1 MERWKFYHE
10 AAKIKR
16 NIQTQ
21 IRDSYAIRILSG
33 VLIVALAGTGI
44 SVSSVSA
51 AKAKGEHKQTHVQV
65 VSDDTDGQS
74 GTQDALE
81 DILSDSVTITETEIG
96 KEETVYIIADDKGA
110 AKNMIVS
117 DHLLNHEGKETI
129 TDASSLKDI
138 ENVKGEETFTQDGQT
153 LTWNAGGNDI
163 YYQGTSEKK
172 PPITQ
177 NITYYL
183 DGKEIAPKELAG
195 KSGKVKIRFDYT
207 NHEKSGDV
215 YVPFMAISGMVLDDS
230 FRNVQVTNGKV
241 IADGNRQVVVGYTL
255 PGLKE
260 SLQVSDGDF
269 DAGITLPEYFEVT
282 ADVTDFTLDMT
293 MTVVMNAA
301 NFIHAEGGSSLSL
314 EDELN
319 SLTDATGR
327 LEDGSAALA
336 DGVDTL
342 KSKLG
347 EFQNGMNTLADG
359 VIEDELNSLTD
370 ATGRLEDGSA
380 ALADGVDTLKS
391 KLGEF
396 QNGMNTLAD
405 GVSSL
410 QNGAGSL
417 ADGANALNTSAQ
429 AINNGIAAL
438 DTTLR
443 TALTEEEK
451 AAYVAQAQA
460 SVDATFAPNALNTSA
475 QAINNGIAALDTTL
489 RTALTEEEK
498 AAYVAQAQASVDAT
512 FAPGT
517 DTYNMIF
524 NSAKQS
530 FADAMNQST
539 GMIAQSLAAD
549 ASGNP
554 TALYQALFAASS
566 EQAFMQYA
574 QGQGLDL
581 TQMSVADYQAA
592 LAQFR
597 GANQAAIHEQVMAG
611 LETIAS
617 GVTGG
622 IAAQGADTTAAGVV
636 SACQSAS
643 KQAAAGA
650 LVTGIETTKNKI
662 ADSIEATQANGY
674 SLVTGAAALSA
685 GTQALAAKVPEL
697 VNGVN
702 ALKDGAG
709 KLQSGTG
716 AIVDGVGT
724 LGEGAHE
731 HRQTVTVL

>member
-1 MERWKFYHE
+1 MKLQKLKETFKH
-10 AAKIKR
+10 K
-16 NIQTQ
+16 
-21 IRDSYAIRILSG
+21 YAIRILSG

-359 VIEDELNSLTD
+359 V
-370 ATGRLEDGSA
+370 
-380 ALADGVDTLKS
+380 
-391 KLGEF
+391 
-396 QNGMNTLAD
+396 
-405 GVSSL
+405 SSL

-451 AAYVAQAQA
+451 AAYA
-460 SVDATFAPNALNTSA
+460 
-475 QAINNGIAALDTTL
+475 
-489 RTALTEEEK
+489 
-498 AAYVAQAQASVDAT
+498 AQAQASVDAT

-662 ADSIEATQANGY
+662 ADSIETTQANGY
-674 SLVTGAAALSA
+674 SLVTGAAALST

-731 HRQTVTVL
+731 LADGIVTFNEEGISKIVHAYNGDIEPLLDRVQKVIDGGEAYQNYSGIADGVNGSVKFIYKTDAIKAEKR

>member
-1 MERWKFYHE
+1 MKLQKLKETFKH
-10 AAKIKR
+10 K
-16 NIQTQ
+16 
-21 IRDSYAIRILSG
+21 YAIRILSG
-33 VLIVALAGTGI
+33 VLIVALVGTGI

-51 AKAKGEHKQTHVQV
+51 AKAKGEHKQTHVQA

-81 DILSDSVTITETEIG
+81 DILSDNVTITETEIG

-359 VIEDELNSLTD
+359 V
-370 ATGRLEDGSA
+370 
-380 ALADGVDTLKS
+380 
-391 KLGEF
+391 
-396 QNGMNTLAD
+396 
-405 GVSSL
+405 SSL

-451 AAYVAQAQA
+451 AAYA
-460 SVDATFAPNALNTSA
+460 
-475 QAINNGIAALDTTL
+475 
-489 RTALTEEEK
+489 
-498 AAYVAQAQASVDAT
+498 AQAQASVDAT

-636 SACQSAS
+636 NACQSAS

-674 SLVTGAAALSA
+674 SLVTGAAALST

-731 HRQTVTVL
+731 LADGIVTFNEEGISKIVHAYNGDIEPLLDRVQKVIDAGEAYQNYSGIADGVNGSVKFIYKTDAIKAEKR

>member
-1 MERWKFYHE
+1 MKLKKLKETFKH
-10 AAKIKR
+10 K
-16 NIQTQ
+16 
-21 IRDSYAIRILSG
+21 YAIRILSG
-33 VLIVALAGTGI
+33 VLIVALVGTGI

-51 AKAKGEHKQTHVQV
+51 AKAKGEHKQTHVQA

-138 ENVKGEETFTQDGQT
+138 ENVKGEETFTQDGQM

-183 DGKEIAPKELAG
+183 DGKEISPKELAG

-230 FRNVQVTNGKV
+230 FRNVEVTNGKV

-301 NFIHAEGGSSLSL
+301 NFIHADGGSSLSL
-314 EDELN
+314 
-319 SLTDATGR
+319 
-327 LEDGSAALA
+327 
-336 DGVDTL
+336 
-342 KSKLG
+342 
-347 EFQNGMNTLADG
+347 
-359 VIEDELNSLTD
+359 EDELNSLTD

-451 AAYVAQAQA
+451 AAYA
-460 SVDATFAPNALNTSA
+460 
-475 QAINNGIAALDTTL
+475 
-489 RTALTEEEK
+489 
-498 AAYVAQAQASVDAT
+498 AQAQASVDAT

-530 FADAMNQST
+530 FTDAMNQST

-636 SACQSAS
+636 NACQSAS

-650 LVTGIETTKNKI
+650 LVTGIETTKNTI

-731 HRQTVTVL
+731 LADGIVTFNEEGISKIVNAYNGDIEPLLDRVQKVIDAGEAYQNYSGIADGVNGSVKFIYKTDAVKAEKK

>member
-1 MERWKFYHE
+1 MKLQKLKETFKH
-10 AAKIKR
+10 K
-16 NIQTQ
+16 
-21 IRDSYAIRILSG
+21 YAIRILSG
-33 VLIVALAGTGI
+33 VLIVALVGTGI

-51 AKAKGEHKQTHVQV
+51 AKAKGEHKQTHVQA

-81 DILSDSVTITETEIG
+81 DILSDNVTITETEIG

-230 FRNVQVTNGKV
+230 FRNVQVINGKV

-359 VIEDELNSLTD
+359 V
-370 ATGRLEDGSA
+370 
-380 ALADGVDTLKS
+380 
-391 KLGEF
+391 
-396 QNGMNTLAD
+396 
-405 GVSSL
+405 SSL

-451 AAYVAQAQA
+451 AAYA
-460 SVDATFAPNALNTSA
+460 
-475 QAINNGIAALDTTL
+475 
-489 RTALTEEEK
+489 
-498 AAYVAQAQASVDAT
+498 AQAQASVDAT

-611 LETIAS
+611 LETIAG

-636 SACQSAS
+636 NACQSAS

-674 SLVTGAAALSA
+674 SLVTGAAALST
-685 GTQALAAKVPEL
+685 GTQALAAKMPEL

-731 HRQTVTVL
+731 LADGIVTFNEEGISKIVHAYNGDIEPLLDRVQKVIDGGEAYQNYSGIADGVNGSVKFIYKTDAIKAEKR

>member
-1 MERWKFYHE
+1 MKLQKLKETFKH
-10 AAKIKR
+10 K
-16 NIQTQ
+16 
-21 IRDSYAIRILSG
+21 YAIRILSG
-33 VLIVALAGTGI
+33 VLIVALVGTGI

-51 AKAKGEHKQTHVQV
+51 AKAKGEHKQTHVQA

-138 ENVKGEETFTQDGQT
+138 ENVKGEETFTQDGQM

-195 KSGKVKIRFDYT
+195 RSGKVKIRFDYT

-230 FRNVQVTNGKV
+230 FRNVEVTNGKV

-359 VIEDELNSLTD
+359 V
-370 ATGRLEDGSA
+370 
-380 ALADGVDTLKS
+380 
-391 KLGEF
+391 
-396 QNGMNTLAD
+396 
-405 GVSSL
+405 SSL

-451 AAYVAQAQA
+451 AAYA
-460 SVDATFAPNALNTSA
+460 
-475 QAINNGIAALDTTL
+475 
-489 RTALTEEEK
+489 
-498 AAYVAQAQASVDAT
+498 AQAQASVDAT

-517 DTYNMIF
+517 DTYNMIYH
-524 NSAKQS
+524 SAKQS
-530 FADAMNQST
+530 FTDAMNQST
-539 GMIAQSLAAD
+539 GMIAQSLATD

-611 LETIAS
+611 LGTIAS

-636 SACQSAS
+636 GACQSAS

-650 LVTGIETTKNKI
+650 LVTGIETTKNTI

-731 HRQTVTVL
+731 LADGIVTFNEEGISKIVHAYNGDIEPLLDRVQKVIDAGEAYQNYSGIADGVNGSVKFIYKTDAVKAEKK

>member
-1 MERWKFYHE
+1 MKLQKLKETFKH
-10 AAKIKR
+10 K
-16 NIQTQ
+16 
-21 IRDSYAIRILSG
+21 YAIRILSG
-33 VLIVALAGTGI
+33 VLIVALVGTGI

-51 AKAKGEHKQTHVQV
+51 AKAKGEHKQTHVQA

-81 DILSDSVTITETEIG
+81 DILSDNVTITETEIG

-183 DGKEIAPKELAG
+183 EGKEIAPKELAG

-255 PGLKE
+255 RGLKE
-260 SLQVSDGDF
+260 SLHVSDGDF

-342 KSKLG
+342 
-347 EFQNGMNTLADG
+347 Q
-359 VIEDELNSLTD
+359 
-370 ATGRLEDGSA
+370 
-380 ALADGVDTLKS
+380 S

-451 AAYVAQAQA
+451 AAYA
-460 SVDATFAPNALNTSA
+460 
-475 QAINNGIAALDTTL
+475 
-489 RTALTEEEK
+489 
-498 AAYVAQAQASVDAT
+498 AQAQASVDAT

-674 SLVTGAAALSA
+674 SLVTGAAALST

-702 ALKDGAG
+702 ALKDGTG

-731 HRQTVTVL
+731 LADGIVTFNEEGISKIVHAYNGDIEPLLDRVQKVIDAGEAYQNYSGIADGVNGSVKFIYKTDAIKAEKR

>member
-1 MERWKFYHE
+1 MKLQKLKETFKH
-10 AAKIKR
+10 K
-16 NIQTQ
+16 
-21 IRDSYAIRILSG
+21 YAIRILSG
-33 VLIVALAGTGI
+33 VLIVALVGTGI

-51 AKAKGEHKQTHVQV
+51 AKAKGEHKQTHVQA

-269 DAGITLPEYFEVT
+269 DTGITLPEYFEVT

-314 EDELN
+314 
-319 SLTDATGR
+319 
-327 LEDGSAALA
+327 
-336 DGVDTL
+336 
-342 KSKLG
+342 
-347 EFQNGMNTLADG
+347 
-359 VIEDELNSLTD
+359 EDELNSLTD

-451 AAYVAQAQA
+451 AAYA
-460 SVDATFAPNALNTSA
+460 
-475 QAINNGIAALDTTL
+475 
-489 RTALTEEEK
+489 
-498 AAYVAQAQASVDAT
+498 AQAQASVDAT
-512 FAPGT
+512 FAPGS

-530 FADAMNQST
+530 FTDAMNQST

-597 GANQAAIHEQVMAG
+597 AANQAAIHEQVMAG
-611 LETIAS
+611 LGTIAS

-636 SACQSAS
+636 GACQSAS

-650 LVTGIETTKNKI
+650 LVTGIETTKNTI

-731 HRQTVTVL
+731 LADGIVTFNEEGISKIVNAYNGDIEPLLDRVQKVIDAGEAYQNYSGIADGVNGSVKFIYKTDAVKAEKK

>member
-1 MERWKFYHE
+1 MKLQKLKETFKH
-10 AAKIKR
+10 K
-16 NIQTQ
+16 
-21 IRDSYAIRILSG
+21 YAIRILSG

-81 DILSDSVTITETEIG
+81 DILSDNVTITETEIG

-359 VIEDELNSLTD
+359 V
-370 ATGRLEDGSA
+370 
-380 ALADGVDTLKS
+380 
-391 KLGEF
+391 
-396 QNGMNTLAD
+396 
-405 GVSSL
+405 SSL

-451 AAYVAQAQA
+451 AAYA
-460 SVDATFAPNALNTSA
+460 
-475 QAINNGIAALDTTL
+475 
-489 RTALTEEEK
+489 
-498 AAYVAQAQASVDAT
+498 AQAQASVDAT

-636 SACQSAS
+636 NACQSAS

-731 HRQTVTVL
+731 LADGIVTFNEEGISKIVHAYNGDIEPLLDRVQKVIDAGEAYQNYSGIADGVNGSVKFIYKTDAIKAEKR

>member
-1 MERWKFYHE
+1 MRQ
-10 AAKIKR
+10 ISS
-16 NIQTQ
+16 TQ
-21 IRDSYAIRILSG
+21 RVG
-33 VLIVALAGTGI
+33 AG
-44 SVSSVSA
+44 
-51 AKAKGEHKQTHVQV
+51 
-65 VSDDTDGQS
+65 
-74 GTQDALE
+74 
-81 DILSDSVTITETEIG
+81 
-96 KEETVYIIADDKGA
+96 
-110 AKNMIVS
+110 
-117 DHLLNHEGKETI
+117 
-129 TDASSLKDI
+129 
-138 ENVKGEETFTQDGQT
+138 
-153 LTWNAGGNDI
+153 
-163 YYQGTSEKK
+163 
-172 PPITQ
+172 
-177 NITYYL
+177 
-183 DGKEIAPKELAG
+183 
-195 KSGKVKIRFDYT
+195 
-207 NHEKSGDV
+207 
-215 YVPFMAISGMVLDDS
+215 
-230 FRNVQVTNGKV
+230 
-241 IADGNRQVVVGYTL
+241 
-255 PGLKE
+255 
-260 SLQVSDGDF
+260 
-269 DAGITLPEYFEVT
+269 
-282 ADVTDFTLDMT
+282 
-293 MTVVMNAA
+293 
-301 NFIHAEGGSSLSL
+301 LSL
-314 EDELN
+314 
-319 SLTDATGR
+319 
-327 LEDGSAALA
+327 
-336 DGVDTL
+336 
-342 KSKLG
+342 
-347 EFQNGMNTLADG
+347 
-359 VIEDELNSLTD
+359 EDELNSLTD

-451 AAYVAQAQA
+451 AAYA
-460 SVDATFAPNALNTSA
+460 
-475 QAINNGIAALDTTL
+475 
-489 RTALTEEEK
+489 
-498 AAYVAQAQASVDAT
+498 AQAQASVDAT

-674 SLVTGAAALSA
+674 SLVTGAAALST

-709 KLQSGTG
+709 KLAERNRRDRRWRRHTG
-716 AIVDGVGT
+716 RRCARACGRHCD
-724 LGEGAHE
+724 L
-731 HRQTVTVL
+731 

>member
-1 MERWKFYHE
+1 MKLQKLKETFKH
-10 AAKIKR
+10 K
-16 NIQTQ
+16 
-21 IRDSYAIRILSG
+21 YAIRILSG

-81 DILSDSVTITETEIG
+81 DILSDNVTITETEIG

-359 VIEDELNSLTD
+359 V
-370 ATGRLEDGSA
+370 
-380 ALADGVDTLKS
+380 
-391 KLGEF
+391 
-396 QNGMNTLAD
+396 
-405 GVSSL
+405 SSL

-451 AAYVAQAQA
+451 AAYA
-460 SVDATFAPNALNTSA
+460 
-475 QAINNGIAALDTTL
+475 
-489 RTALTEEEK
+489 
-498 AAYVAQAQASVDAT
+498 AQAQASVDAT

-636 SACQSAS
+636 NACQSAS
-643 KQAAAGA
+643 KQAAACA

-731 HRQTVTVL
+731 LADGIVTFNEEGISKIVHAYNGDIEPLLDRVQKVIDAGEAYQNYSGIADGVNGSVKFIYKTDAIKAEKR

>member
-1 MERWKFYHE
+1 MKLQKLKETFKH
-10 AAKIKR
+10 K
-16 NIQTQ
+16 
-21 IRDSYAIRILSG
+21 YAIRILSG

-74 GTQDALE
+74 RTEDALE
-81 DILSDSVTITETEIG
+81 DILSDSVTITETQIG
-96 KEETVYIIADDKGA
+96 KEETVYIIADDQGA

-138 ENVKGEETFTQDGQT
+138 ENVKGEETFTQDGQM

-359 VIEDELNSLTD
+359 VN
-370 ATGRLEDGSA
+370 
-380 ALADGVDTLKS
+380 
-391 KLGEF
+391 
-396 QNGMNTLAD
+396 
-405 GVSSL
+405 SL

-417 ADGANALNTSAQ
+417 ADGANELNTSAQ

-451 AAYVAQAQA
+451 AAYA
-460 SVDATFAPNALNTSA
+460 
-475 QAINNGIAALDTTL
+475 
-489 RTALTEEEK
+489 
-498 AAYVAQAQASVDAT
+498 AQAQASVDAT
-512 FAPGT
+512 FAPGS

-530 FADAMNQST
+530 FTDAMNQST
-539 GMIAQSLAAD
+539 GMIAQSLATD

-662 ADSIEATQANGY
+662 ADSIETTQANGY
-674 SLVTGAAALSA
+674 SLVTGAAALST

-731 HRQTVTVL
+731 LADGIVTFNEEGISKIVHAYNGDIEPLLDRVQKVIDGGEAYQNYSGIADGVNGSVKFIYKTDAIKAEKR

>member
-1 MERWKFYHE
+1 MKLQKLKEIFKH
-10 AAKIKR
+10 K
-16 NIQTQ
+16 
-21 IRDSYAIRILSG
+21 YAIRILSG
-33 VLIVALAGTGI
+33 VLIVALVGTGI

-51 AKAKGEHKQTHVQV
+51 AKAKGEHKQTHVQA

-359 VIEDELNSLTD
+359 V
-370 ATGRLEDGSA
+370 
-380 ALADGVDTLKS
+380 
-391 KLGEF
+391 
-396 QNGMNTLAD
+396 
-405 GVSSL
+405 SSL

-451 AAYVAQAQA
+451 AAYA
-460 SVDATFAPNALNTSA
+460 
-475 QAINNGIAALDTTL
+475 
-489 RTALTEEEK
+489 
-498 AAYVAQAQASVDAT
+498 AQAQASVDAT

-530 FADAMNQST
+530 FVDAMNQST

-597 GANQAAIHEQVMAG
+597 GANQAAIHEQVLAG

-662 ADSIEATQANGY
+662 ANSIEATQANGY
-674 SLVTGAAALSA
+674 SLVTGAAALST

-731 HRQTVTVL
+731 LADGIVTFNEEGISKIVHAYNGDIEPLLDRVQKVIDAGEAYQNYSGIADGVNGSVKFIYKTDAIKAEKR

>member
-1 MERWKFYHE
+1 MKLQKLKETFKH
-10 AAKIKR
+10 K
-16 NIQTQ
+16 
-21 IRDSYAIRILSG
+21 YAIRILSG
-33 VLIVALAGTGI
+33 VLIVALAGTGV

-51 AKAKGEHKQTHVQV
+51 AKAKGGQKQTHVQE

-74 GTQDALE
+74 RTEDALE
-81 DILSDSVTITETEIG
+81 DILSDSVTITETQIG
-96 KEETVYIIADDKGA
+96 KEETVYIIADDQGA

-117 DHLLNHEGKETI
+117 DHLLNHDGKETI

-138 ENVKGEETFTQDGQT
+138 ENVKGEETFTQDGQR

-172 PPITQ
+172 TPITQ

-195 KSGKVKIRFDYT
+195 RSGKVKIRFDYT

-230 FRNVQVTNGKV
+230 FRNVEVTNGKV

-260 SLQVSDGDF
+260 SLQVLDGDF

-319 SLTDATGR
+319 SLTDATGQ
-327 LEDGSAALA
+327 LKDGSAALA

-347 EFQNGMNTLADG
+347 EFQ
-359 VIEDELNSLTD
+359 S
-370 ATGRLEDGSA
+370 
-380 ALADGVDTLKS
+380 
-391 KLGEF
+391 
-396 QNGMNTLAD
+396 GMNTLAD

-429 AINNGIAAL
+429 AINNGITAL

-451 AAYVAQAQA
+451 AAYA
-460 SVDATFAPNALNTSA
+460 
-475 QAINNGIAALDTTL
+475 
-489 RTALTEEEK
+489 
-498 AAYVAQAQASVDAT
+498 AQAQASVDAT
-512 FAPGT
+512 FAPGS
-517 DTYNMIF
+517 DTYNMIYH
-524 NSAKQS
+524 SAKQS
-530 FADAMNQST
+530 FTDAMNQST
-539 GMIAQSLAAD
+539 GMIAQSLATD

-554 TALYQALFAASS
+554 TALYQALFAAAS

-611 LETIAS
+611 LETTAS

-622 IAAQGADTTAAGVV
+622 IAAQGADTMAAGVV
-636 SACQSAS
+636 GACQSAS
-643 KQAAAGA
+643 KQAASGA

-685 GTQALAAKVPEL
+685 GTQSLAAKVPEL

-731 HRQTVTVL
+731 LADGIVTFNEEGISKIVNAYNGDIEPLLDRVQKVIDAGEAYQNYSGIADGVNGSVKFIYKTDAVKAEKK

>member
-1 MERWKFYHE
+1 MKLQKLKETFKH
-10 AAKIKR
+10 K
-16 NIQTQ
+16 
-21 IRDSYAIRILSG
+21 YAIRILSG

-51 AKAKGEHKQTHVQV
+51 AKAKGEHKQAHVQV

-81 DILSDSVTITETEIG
+81 DILSDSVTIAETEIG

-359 VIEDELNSLTD
+359 V
-370 ATGRLEDGSA
+370 
-380 ALADGVDTLKS
+380 
-391 KLGEF
+391 
-396 QNGMNTLAD
+396 
-405 GVSSL
+405 SSL

-451 AAYVAQAQA
+451 AAYA
-460 SVDATFAPNALNTSA
+460 
-475 QAINNGIAALDTTL
+475 
-489 RTALTEEEK
+489 
-498 AAYVAQAQASVDAT
+498 AQAQASVDAT

-566 EQAFMQYA
+566 EQTFMQYA

-674 SLVTGAAALSA
+674 SLVTGAAALST

-731 HRQTVTVL
+731 LADGIVTFNEEGISKIVHAYNGDIEPLLDRVQKVIDAGEAYQNYSGIADGVNGSVKFIYKTDAIKAEKR

>member
-1 MERWKFYHE
+1 MKLQKLKETFKH
-10 AAKIKR
+10 K
-16 NIQTQ
+16 
-21 IRDSYAIRILSG
+21 YAIRILSG
-33 VLIVALAGTGI
+33 VLIVALVGTGI

-51 AKAKGEHKQTHVQV
+51 AKAKGEHKQTHVQA

-138 ENVKGEETFTQDGQT
+138 ENVKGEETFTQDGQM

-230 FRNVQVTNGKV
+230 FRNVEVTNGKV

-359 VIEDELNSLTD
+359 V
-370 ATGRLEDGSA
+370 
-380 ALADGVDTLKS
+380 
-391 KLGEF
+391 
-396 QNGMNTLAD
+396 
-405 GVSSL
+405 SSL

-451 AAYVAQAQA
+451 AAYA
-460 SVDATFAPNALNTSA
+460 
-475 QAINNGIAALDTTL
+475 
-489 RTALTEEEK
+489 
-498 AAYVAQAQASVDAT
+498 AQAQASVDAT
-512 FAPGT
+512 FAPGS

-530 FADAMNQST
+530 FTDAMNQST

-611 LETIAS
+611 LGTIAS

-636 SACQSAS
+636 GACQSAS

-650 LVTGIETTKNKI
+650 LVTGIETTKNTI

-731 HRQTVTVL
+731 LADGIVTFNEEGISKIVNAYNGDIEPLLDRVQKVIDAGEAYQNYSGIADGVNGSVKFIYKTDAVKAEKK

>member
-1 MERWKFYHE
+1 MKLQKLKETFKH
-10 AAKIKR
+10 K
-16 NIQTQ
+16 
-21 IRDSYAIRILSG
+21 YAIRILSG

-129 TDASSLKDI
+129 TDASSLNDI

-359 VIEDELNSLTD
+359 V
-370 ATGRLEDGSA
+370 
-380 ALADGVDTLKS
+380 
-391 KLGEF
+391 
-396 QNGMNTLAD
+396 
-405 GVSSL
+405 SSL

-451 AAYVAQAQA
+451 AAYA
-460 SVDATFAPNALNTSA
+460 
-475 QAINNGIAALDTTL
+475 
-489 RTALTEEEK
+489 
-498 AAYVAQAQASVDAT
+498 AQAQASVDAT

-674 SLVTGAAALSA
+674 SLVTGAAALST

-731 HRQTVTVL
+731 LADGIVTFNEEGISKIVHAYNGDIEPLLDRVQKVIDAGEAYQNYSGIADGVNGSVKFIYKTDAIKAEKR

>member
-1 MERWKFYHE
+1 MKLQKLKETFKH
-10 AAKIKR
+10 K
-16 NIQTQ
+16 
-21 IRDSYAIRILSG
+21 YAIRILSG
-33 VLIVALAGTGI
+33 VLIVALVGTGI

-51 AKAKGEHKQTHVQV
+51 AKAKGEHKQTHVQA

-138 ENVKGEETFTQDGQT
+138 ENVKGEETFTQDGQM

-359 VIEDELNSLTD
+359 V
-370 ATGRLEDGSA
+370 
-380 ALADGVDTLKS
+380 
-391 KLGEF
+391 
-396 QNGMNTLAD
+396 
-405 GVSSL
+405 SSL

-451 AAYVAQAQA
+451 AAYA
-460 SVDATFAPNALNTSA
+460 
-475 QAINNGIAALDTTL
+475 
-489 RTALTEEEK
+489 
-498 AAYVAQAQASVDAT
+498 AQAQASVDAT
-512 FAPGT
+512 FAPGS

-530 FADAMNQST
+530 FTDAMNQST

-597 GANQAAIHEQVMAG
+597 AANQAAIHEQVMAG
-611 LETIAS
+611 LGTIAS

-636 SACQSAS
+636 GACQSAS

-650 LVTGIETTKNKI
+650 LVTGIETTKNTI

-731 HRQTVTVL
+731 LADGIVTFNEEGISKIVNAYNGDIEPLLDRVQKVIDAGEAYQNYSGIADGVNGSVKFIYKTDAVKAEKK

>member
-1 MERWKFYHE
+1 MKLQKLKETFKH
-10 AAKIKR
+10 K
-16 NIQTQ
+16 
-21 IRDSYAIRILSG
+21 YAIRILSG
-33 VLIVALAGTGI
+33 VLIVALVGTGI

-51 AKAKGEHKQTHVQV
+51 AKAKGEHKQTHVQA

-138 ENVKGEETFTQDGQT
+138 ENVKGEETFTQDGQM

-230 FRNVQVTNGKV
+230 FRNVEVTNGKV

-359 VIEDELNSLTD
+359 V
-370 ATGRLEDGSA
+370 
-380 ALADGVDTLKS
+380 
-391 KLGEF
+391 
-396 QNGMNTLAD
+396 
-405 GVSSL
+405 SSL

-451 AAYVAQAQA
+451 AAYA
-460 SVDATFAPNALNTSA
+460 
-475 QAINNGIAALDTTL
+475 
-489 RTALTEEEK
+489 
-498 AAYVAQAQASVDAT
+498 AQAQASVDAT
-512 FAPGT
+512 FAPGS

-530 FADAMNQST
+530 FTDAMNQST
-539 GMIAQSLAAD
+539 GMIAQSLATD

-611 LETIAS
+611 LGTIAS

-636 SACQSAS
+636 GACQSAS

-650 LVTGIETTKNKI
+650 LVTGIETTKNTI

-731 HRQTVTVL
+731 LADGIVTFNEEGISKIVNAYNGDIEPLLDRVQKVIDAGEAYQNYSGIADGVNGSVKFIYKTDAVKAEKK

>member
-1 MERWKFYHE
+1 MKLQKLKETFKH
-10 AAKIKR
+10 K
-16 NIQTQ
+16 
-21 IRDSYAIRILSG
+21 YAIRILSG
-33 VLIVALAGTGI
+33 VLIVALVGTGI

-51 AKAKGEHKQTHVQV
+51 AKAKGEHKQTHVQA

-138 ENVKGEETFTQDGQT
+138 ENVKGEETFTQDGQM

-230 FRNVQVTNGKV
+230 FRNVEVTNGKV

-359 VIEDELNSLTD
+359 V
-370 ATGRLEDGSA
+370 
-380 ALADGVDTLKS
+380 
-391 KLGEF
+391 
-396 QNGMNTLAD
+396 
-405 GVSSL
+405 SSL

-451 AAYVAQAQA
+451 AAYA
-460 SVDATFAPNALNTSA
+460 
-475 QAINNGIAALDTTL
+475 
-489 RTALTEEEK
+489 
-498 AAYVAQAQASVDAT
+498 AQAQASVDAT
-512 FAPGT
+512 FAPGS

-530 FADAMNQST
+530 FTDAMNQST
-539 GMIAQSLAAD
+539 DMIAQSLATD

-611 LETIAS
+611 LGTIAS

-622 IAAQGADTTAAGVV
+622 IAVQGADTTAAGVV
-636 SACQSAS
+636 GACQSAS

-650 LVTGIETTKNKI
+650 LVTGIETTKNTI

-731 HRQTVTVL
+731 LADGIVTFNEEGISKIVNAYNGDIEPLLDRVQKVIDAGEAYQNYSGIADGVNGSVKFIYKTDAVKAEKK

>member
-1 MERWKFYHE
+1 MKLQKLKETFKH
-10 AAKIKR
+10 K
-16 NIQTQ
+16 
-21 IRDSYAIRILSG
+21 YAIRILSG

-51 AKAKGEHKQTHVQV
+51 AKAKGGQKQTHVQE

-74 GTQDALE
+74 RTEDALE
-81 DILSDSVTITETEIG
+81 DILSDSVTITETQIG
-96 KEETVYIIADDKGA
+96 KEETVYIIADDQGA

-138 ENVKGEETFTQDGQT
+138 ENVKGEETFTQDGQM

-359 VIEDELNSLTD
+359 VN
-370 ATGRLEDGSA
+370 
-380 ALADGVDTLKS
+380 
-391 KLGEF
+391 
-396 QNGMNTLAD
+396 
-405 GVSSL
+405 SL

-417 ADGANALNTSAQ
+417 ADGANELNTSAQ

-451 AAYVAQAQA
+451 AAYA
-460 SVDATFAPNALNTSA
+460 
-475 QAINNGIAALDTTL
+475 
-489 RTALTEEEK
+489 
-498 AAYVAQAQASVDAT
+498 AQAQASVDAT
-512 FAPGT
+512 FAPGS

-530 FADAMNQST
+530 FTDAMNQST
-539 GMIAQSLAAD
+539 GMIAQSLATD

-662 ADSIEATQANGY
+662 ADSIETTQANGY
-674 SLVTGAAALSA
+674 SLVTGAAALST

-731 HRQTVTVL
+731 LADGIVTFNEEGISKIVHAYNGDIEPLLDRVQKVIDGGEAYQNYSGIADGVNGSVKFIYKTDAIKAEKR

>member
-1 MERWKFYHE
+1 MKLQKLKETFKH
-10 AAKIKR
+10 K
-16 NIQTQ
+16 
-21 IRDSYAIRILSG
+21 YAIRILSG
-33 VLIVALAGTGI
+33 VLIVALVGTGI

-51 AKAKGEHKQTHVQV
+51 AKAKGEHKQTHMQV

-359 VIEDELNSLTD
+359 V
-370 ATGRLEDGSA
+370 
-380 ALADGVDTLKS
+380 
-391 KLGEF
+391 
-396 QNGMNTLAD
+396 
-405 GVSSL
+405 SSL

-451 AAYVAQAQA
+451 AAYA
-460 SVDATFAPNALNTSA
+460 
-475 QAINNGIAALDTTL
+475 
-489 RTALTEEEK
+489 
-498 AAYVAQAQASVDAT
+498 AQAQASVDAT

-674 SLVTGAAALSA
+674 SLVTGAAALST

-731 HRQTVTVL
+731 LADGIVTFNEEGISKIVHAYNGDIEPLLDRVQKVIDAGEAYQNYSGIADGVNGSVKFIYKTDAIKAEKR

>member
-1 MERWKFYHE
+1 MKLQKLKETFKH
-10 AAKIKR
+10 K
-16 NIQTQ
+16 
-21 IRDSYAIRILSG
+21 YAIRILSG

-81 DILSDSVTITETEIG
+81 DILSDNVTITETEIG

-359 VIEDELNSLTD
+359 V
-370 ATGRLEDGSA
+370 
-380 ALADGVDTLKS
+380 
-391 KLGEF
+391 
-396 QNGMNTLAD
+396 
-405 GVSSL
+405 SSL

-451 AAYVAQAQA
+451 AAYA
-460 SVDATFAPNALNTSA
+460 
-475 QAINNGIAALDTTL
+475 
-489 RTALTEEEK
+489 
-498 AAYVAQAQASVDAT
+498 AQAQASVDAT

-674 SLVTGAAALSA
+674 SLVTGAAALST

-731 HRQTVTVL
+731 LADGIVTFNEEGISKIVHAYNGDIEPLLDRVQKVIDAGEAYQNYSGIADGVNGSVKFIYKTGAIKAEKR

>member
-1 MERWKFYHE
+1 MKLQKLKETFKH
-10 AAKIKR
+10 K
-16 NIQTQ
+16 
-21 IRDSYAIRILSG
+21 YAIRILSG
-33 VLIVALAGTGI
+33 VLIVALVGTGI

-51 AKAKGEHKQTHVQV
+51 AKAKGEHKQTHMQV

-359 VIEDELNSLTD
+359 V
-370 ATGRLEDGSA
+370 
-380 ALADGVDTLKS
+380 
-391 KLGEF
+391 
-396 QNGMNTLAD
+396 
-405 GVSSL
+405 SSL

-451 AAYVAQAQA
+451 AAYA
-460 SVDATFAPNALNTSA
+460 
-475 QAINNGIAALDTTL
+475 
-489 RTALTEEEK
+489 
-498 AAYVAQAQASVDAT
+498 AQAQASVDAT

-539 GMIAQSLAAD
+539 GMIAQCLAAD

-636 SACQSAS
+636 NACQSAS

-674 SLVTGAAALSA
+674 SLVTGAAALST

-731 HRQTVTVL
+731 LADGIVTFNEEGISKIVHAYNGDIEPLLDRVQKVIDAGEAYQNYSGIADGVNGSVKFIYKTDAIKAEKR

>member
-1 MERWKFYHE
+1 MKLQKLKETFKH
-10 AAKIKR
+10 K
-16 NIQTQ
+16 
-21 IRDSYAIRILSG
+21 YAIRILSG

-359 VIEDELNSLTD
+359 V
-370 ATGRLEDGSA
+370 
-380 ALADGVDTLKS
+380 
-391 KLGEF
+391 
-396 QNGMNTLAD
+396 
-405 GVSSL
+405 SSL

-451 AAYVAQAQA
+451 AAYA
-460 SVDATFAPNALNTSA
+460 
-475 QAINNGIAALDTTL
+475 
-489 RTALTEEEK
+489 
-498 AAYVAQAQASVDAT
+498 AQAQASVDAT

-674 SLVTGAAALSA
+674 SLVTGAAALST

-731 HRQTVTVL
+731 LADGIVTFNEEGISKIVHAYNGDIEPLLDRVQKVIDAGEAYQNYSGIADGVNGSVKFIYKTDAIKAEKR

>member
-1 MERWKFYHE
+1 MKLQKLKETFKH
-10 AAKIKR
+10 K
-16 NIQTQ
+16 
-21 IRDSYAIRILSG
+21 YAIRILSG
-33 VLIVALAGTGI
+33 VLIVALVGTGI

-81 DILSDSVTITETEIG
+81 DILSDNVTITETEIG

-129 TDASSLKDI
+129 TDASSLNDI

-359 VIEDELNSLTD
+359 V
-370 ATGRLEDGSA
+370 
-380 ALADGVDTLKS
+380 
-391 KLGEF
+391 
-396 QNGMNTLAD
+396 
-405 GVSSL
+405 SSL

-451 AAYVAQAQA
+451 AAYA
-460 SVDATFAPNALNTSA
+460 
-475 QAINNGIAALDTTL
+475 
-489 RTALTEEEK
+489 
-498 AAYVAQAQASVDAT
+498 AQAQASVDAT

-674 SLVTGAAALSA
+674 SLVTGAAALST

-731 HRQTVTVL
+731 LADGIVTFNEEGISKIVHAYNGDIEPLLDRVQKVIDAGEAYQNYSGIADGVNGSVKFIYKTDAIKAEKR

>member
-1 MERWKFYHE
+1 M
-10 AAKIKR
+10 
-16 NIQTQ
+16 
-21 IRDSYAIRILSG
+21 
-33 VLIVALAGTGI
+33 
-44 SVSSVSA
+44 
-51 AKAKGEHKQTHVQV
+51 
-65 VSDDTDGQS
+65 
-74 GTQDALE
+74 
-81 DILSDSVTITETEIG
+81 
-96 KEETVYIIADDKGA
+96 
-110 AKNMIVS
+110 
-117 DHLLNHEGKETI
+117 
-129 TDASSLKDI
+129 
-138 ENVKGEETFTQDGQT
+138 
-153 LTWNAGGNDI
+153 
-163 YYQGTSEKK
+163 
-172 PPITQ
+172 
-177 NITYYL
+177 
-183 DGKEIAPKELAG
+183 
-195 KSGKVKIRFDYT
+195 
-207 NHEKSGDV
+207 
-215 YVPFMAISGMVLDDS
+215 
-230 FRNVQVTNGKV
+230 
-241 IADGNRQVVVGYTL
+241 
-255 PGLKE
+255 
-260 SLQVSDGDF
+260 SDGDF

-359 VIEDELNSLTD
+359 V
-370 ATGRLEDGSA
+370 
-380 ALADGVDTLKS
+380 
-391 KLGEF
+391 
-396 QNGMNTLAD
+396 
-405 GVSSL
+405 SSL

-451 AAYVAQAQA
+451 AAYA
-460 SVDATFAPNALNTSA
+460 
-475 QAINNGIAALDTTL
+475 
-489 RTALTEEEK
+489 
-498 AAYVAQAQASVDAT
+498 AQAQASVDAT

-539 GMIAQSLAAD
+539 GIGRTVSCSRCLRQSDCAV
-549 ASGNP
+549 SGAVCSVVG
-554 TALYQALFAASS
+554 TGI
-566 EQAFMQYA
+566 MQYA

-636 SACQSAS
+636 SACQQPSSRRRRAR
-643 KQAAAGA
+643 
-650 LVTGIETTKNKI
+650 
-662 ADSIEATQANGY
+662 
-674 SLVTGAAALSA
+674 LSRVSRRR
-685 GTQALAAKVPEL
+685 K
-697 VNGVN
+697 
-702 ALKDGAG
+702 
-709 KLQSGTG
+709 
-716 AIVDGVGT
+716 
-724 LGEGAHE
+724 
-731 HRQTVTVL
+731 